1 MSFSAFTI
9 PLFAGSI
16 ISCILIYFAWQ
27 NRNLANPL
35 PFTLVMLAT
44 VEWSISYAL
53 VINHTVMESK
63 IFWVNMGYIGTSII
77 PVAWLIFILQ
87 YTYRQKYLTRR
98 NLILLSIIPIITIL
112 LTWSNDTHHY
122 IWKSVYADASNR
134 FLTFTFGAWSW
145 IFIVYSYLLVLTGTI
160 LLIRTLNKLLT
171 PDPGQI
177 MTLLFGALFPLI
189 GNVMFVSGINPVK
202 PMDPTPFTFILA
214 GLFMYWGFHRFRL
227 WNVLPLVQ
235 STLFDNLPDGV
246 LVLNVQDTIVSLN
259 PAAKALLGGAGVGR
273 PLPELFPA
281 AAEPLE
287 KYREAANAQTI
298 FSTDGQEKRFYD
310 WRLSTIY
317 GSDEQVNGRIITL
330 RDITKDQQREH
341 YLQILNDIT
350 QAAVSALDL
359 LDLLQLLA
367 DKMGELIHA
376 DACHITLWDEASQ
389 RTIPGAASGVFKDIF
404 HSIKIE
410 SGETTMTQSVL
421 KMGRA
426 VPIENPF
433 DTPHISKRLAD
444 LFPNVKSVLAL
455 PFIAA
460 NEKLG
465 AALLLFNQPHH
476 FVADEINRAEQ
487 AATQIALAIAK
498 IKFNDAMK
506 RQIDELA
513 VLNDIAVAGAE
524 AQNEDDLISRSTD
537 IIRTRFYPDNFG
549 VYLVDEKANILKSHD
564 SYYRKDRIVQPETPL
579 NQGVVGQVAATGK
592 PLRLGD
598 VTQYPDYWPITP
610 ETRSELCVPLRA
622 DDKIIGVINTESCEY
637 DAYTVQDE
645 QLLVTIAGQ
654 LATAI
659 KKIQLLSLEQSRRKE
674 AETLREATAVLTS
687 TLDLNHLLNLILLQL
702 EKVIAYDSATIF
714 MFQGDYACIM
724 ACRGLP
730 NNDSAVGQLFPAQD
744 DLLAEMTRKK
754 KPVFL
759 EDAQEEPAFQGWI
772 DTNYTKGWLGV
783 PLIVRDKVL
792 GYLTIDSRQ
801 TGSYGPNE
809 AVLALAFAN
818 QAAITIENARLYE
831 REQKERKV
839 AETLRA
845 AHEAFTA
852 KLNLPAV
859 LSALLDFLYRLV
871 PYDSAMILRI
881 NQNGYVNVEAH
892 KGYEKWT
899 DGETVGK
906 ITFDANQNWSYR
918 TLFTTRQGLLI
929 ANTEQEPNWETK
941 PETSYVKSWLGVPLV
956 IGDGMFGFFSVDKAE
971 AGFFTEEH
979 LQLTETLTEQ
989 TAVAIQNAILYQD
1002 AQRRAEEM
1010 ETINNVTS
1018 ALRQVQT
1025 VDDVLATVLAFA
1037 VKITAGVR
1045 GKVVLVDPK
1054 NGGLVA
1060 RGAYPLDEAFIGQ
1073 RYEAH
1078 ESISQH
1084 VVTTGNIYMT
1094 DDLFSDPMAYV
1105 LPQNREAAGTLSS
1118 CISLPLYAQ
1127 TRIIGVM
1134 HVRVAGKRPFSHDE
1148 IQILTTIAEIAGS
1161 ALDRALLLETLEQ
1174 RIAQRTHDLSLA
1186 YEQLQE
1192 LDRLKTKFIS
1202 DVSHELRTPITNI
1215 NLYLDLFDQGNP
1227 ERRPHYMGIIR
1238 KENGRLTRLIE
1249 DTLSLSRLDVER
1261 AKIEMVPVNLTEV
1274 VEPIVVA
1281 HQTRAESSGLSLTT
1295 HLSTDLPL
1303 LLGEPNQL
1311 SQVAAQLVT
1320 NAVNYTPAGKIEVNT
1335 YNTADK
1341 SSVCLEVK
1349 DTGMGIDSED
1359 EKHIF
1364 ERFYRGKN
1372 TGQSNIPG
1380 TGLGLTIVKEIVILH
1395 EGQIEIESELGKG
1408 TTFRIYFP
1416 CLAG

>member
-98 NLILLSIIPIITIL
+98 NLILLSIVPIITIL
-112 LTWSNDTHHY
+112 LPWSNDTHHY

-134 FLTFTFGAWSW
+134 FLTFTFGTWSW

-214 GLFMYWGFHRFRL
+214 GIFMYWGFHRFRL

-246 LVLNVQDTIVSLN
+246 LVLNTQDTVVSLN
-259 PAAKALLGGAGVGR
+259 PAAEALLGGAGVGR
-273 PLPELFPA
+273 PLSELFPA

-287 KYREAANAQTI
+287 KYRDAANAQTI
-298 FSTDGQEKRFYD
+298 FSTDGREKRFYD

-317 GSDEQVNGRIITL
+317 SSDGEVNGRIITL

-359 LDLLQLLA
+359 SALLQLLA
-367 DKMGELIHA
+367 DKMGELIQA

-404 HSIKIE
+404 HSVEIE

-421 KMGRA
+421 KIGQA

-465 AALLLFNQPHH
+465 AALLLFNRPHH
-476 FVADEINRAEQ
+476 FTADEINRTEH

-506 RQIDELA
+506 RQIAELA

-537 IIRTRFYPDNFG
+537 IIRIRFYPENFG
-549 VYLVDEKANILKSHD
+549 IYLVDEKANILRSHA
-564 SYYRKDRIVQPETPL
+564 SYYRQNHIVQLEIPL
-579 NQGVVGQVAATGK
+579 NQGVIGQVAATGK
-592 PLRLGD
+592 PLRLSD
-598 VTQYPDYWPITP
+598 VAQYPDYWPINS

-622 DDKIIGVINTESCEY
+622 DDKIIGVINTESCEF

-659 KKIQLLSLEQSRRKE
+659 KKIQLLSSEQSRRKE

-702 EKVIAYDSATIF
+702 KKVVAYDSATIF

-730 NNDSAVGQLFPAQD
+730 DNDNAVGQLFPAQD
-744 DLLAEMTRKK
+744 DLLEEIKRKK

-759 EDAQEEPAFQGWI
+759 ENAQEEPAFQGWVE
-772 DTNYTKGWLGV
+772 TNYTKGWLGI

-801 TGSYGPNE
+801 AGSYGPNE
-809 AVLALAFAN
+809 AVFALAFAN

-831 REQKERKV
+831 GEQKERKV

-871 PYDSAMILRI
+871 PYDSAMILRM

-892 KGYEKWT
+892 MGYEKWT
-899 DGETVGK
+899 AVEPLEE

-918 TLFTTRQGLLI
+918 TLLTTRQGLLI
-929 ANTEQEPNWETK
+929 TDTEQEPKWETK
-941 PETSYVKSWLGVPLV
+941 PETAYVKSWLGVPLV
-956 IGDGMFGFFSVDKAE
+956 LGNEVFGFFSVDKAE
-971 AGFFTEEH
+971 AGFFTKEH
-979 LQLTETLTEQ
+979 LQLTETLTGQ

-1002 AQRRAEEM
+1002 TQRRAEEM

-1018 ALRQVQT
+1018 ALRCVQT
-1025 VDDVLATVLAFA
+1025 VNDVLATVLEIA
-1037 VKITAGVR
+1037 VNVVNGIRGQGVLIDPETGSYVYRGCYPYDEDYIGRHYQITEGIMFNVIGSGDVYTTKNLFTDPLTR
-1045 GKVVLVDPK
+1045 FIPQEVDF
-1054 NGGLVA
+1054 L
-1060 RGAYPLDEAFIGQ
+1060 
-1073 RYEAH
+1073 
-1078 ESISQH
+1078 ESVKGSI
-1084 VVTTGNIYMT
+1084 
-1094 DDLFSDPMAYV
+1094 F
-1105 LPQNREAAGTLSS
+1105 LPFHTQD
-1118 CISLPLYAQ
+1118 
-1127 TRIIGVM
+1127 RIIGVM
-1134 HVRVAGKRPFSHDE
+1134 HVGLLEKRPFSQDE
-1148 IQILTTIAEIAGS
+1148 IQLLTTIAEIAGS

-1215 NLYLDLFDQGNP
+1215 NLYLDLFDQGSP
-1227 ERRPHYMGIIR
+1227 ERRPHYLGIIR

-1261 AKIEMVPVNLTEV
+1261 TKNEMVPVNLTEV
-1274 VEPIVVA
+1274 VEPIVAA

-1295 HLSTDLPL
+1295 HLATDLPL

-1311 SQVAAQLVT
+1311 SQVVSQLIT
-1320 NAVNYTPAGKIEVNT
+1320 NAINYTPSGKIEVKT
-1335 YNTADK
+1335 YAVTDT

-1349 DTGMGIDSED
+1349 DTGIGIDSDD

-1364 ERFYRGKN
+1364 ERFYRGKH

-1380 TGLGLTIVKEIVILH
+1380 TGLGLAIIKEIVNLH
-1395 EGQIEIESELGKG
+1395 EGQIEIESEPGKG
-1408 TTFRIYFP
+1408 STFRVYFP
-1416 CLAG
+1416 CLSG